1 MFAGL
6 LLSVTSVAVS
16 SAGPVHQDAQVQAAE
31 SDRDPTF
38 GNDGLVLHELSPE
51 YNGGG
56 PIPVEDANGRL
67 LVIDQTGG
75 LGEIVVRRF
84 TPSGQLD
91 TSFGAKG
98 QVIIDYWTEYEFVND
113 AAIDDEG
120 RLVMV
125 GQGYSYFLPEGYQ
138 WLVLRMNPDGTLDDS
153 FGSGGVVEMIP
164 FGDLDWAGDYD
175 YVASVDIDSKGR
187 IVFGGVAQWPFS
199 PVKLFAAVG
208 RLTTSGSL
216 DPSFG
221 GGEIVILTTDIELSP
236 GGHMAVD
243 SADRIVGAVT
253 VVQPDGSRVAGIY
266 RLTTSGA
273 IDQNF
278 GSGGSTLVEELPGD
292 VADVVIDDQ
301 GRILVLESID
311 YSIYLGRFL
320 ANGQIDTSYGQDGLF
335 VLTTDDLGDGTST
348 WANGLA
354 AYPGGRAVI
363 LGDYYDGYSPDVDQ
377 LVLRITDDGHLD
389 TTFSGDGV
397 AITDLV
403 PGDEHGDDSAGL
415 VMVDSANRIVTAA
428 QSWTGEIGVDAVAHL
443 SLVRYL
449 AESDGPIDLPNQ
461 NPPDPEDPPEGG
473 TGTFVDDDDSIFEA
487 DIEWLASTGITRGCN
502 PPINDRFCP
511 NDPVTRG
518 QMAAFLNRALDL
530 EPGPDTFTDTSDSVF
545 SADIGALAAAEITR
559 GCNPPANTR
568 FCPGDPVTRGQ
579 MAAFLVRALGY
590 SDNGG
595 GDLFVDD
602 NGSVFEGDIDRL
614 GTAEVTRGCNPPTN
628 DRFCPGESV
637 TRGQMAAFLYRALS
651 D

>member
-1 MFAGL
+1 
-6 LLSVTSVAVS
+6 
-16 SAGPVHQDAQVQAAE
+16 
-31 SDRDPTF
+31 
-38 GNDGLVLHELSPE
+38 
-51 YNGGG
+51 
-56 PIPVEDANGRL
+56 
-67 LVIDQTGG
+67 
-75 LGEIVVRRF
+75 
-84 TPSGQLD
+84 
-91 TSFGAKG
+91 
-98 QVIIDYWTEYEFVND
+98 
-113 AAIDDEG
+113 
-120 RLVMV
+120 
-125 GQGYSYFLPEGYQ
+125 
-138 WLVLRMNPDGTLDDS
+138 
-153 FGSGGVVEMIP
+153 
-164 FGDLDWAGDYD
+164 
-175 YVASVDIDSKGR
+175 
-187 IVFGGVAQWPFS
+187 
-199 PVKLFAAVG
+199 
-208 RLTTSGSL
+208 
-216 DPSFG
+216 
-221 GGEIVILTTDIELSP
+221 
-236 GGHMAVD
+236 
-243 SADRIVGAVT
+243 
-253 VVQPDGSRVAGIY
+253 
-266 RLTTSGA
+266 
-273 IDQNF
+273 
-278 GSGGSTLVEELPGD
+278 
-292 VADVVIDDQ
+292 
-301 GRILVLESID
+301 
-311 YSIYLGRFL
+311 
-320 ANGQIDTSYGQDGLF
+320 
-335 VLTTDDLGDGTST
+335 
-348 WANGLA
+348 
-354 AYPGGRAVI
+354 
-363 LGDYYDGYSPDVDQ
+363 
-377 LVLRITDDGHLD
+377 
-389 TTFSGDGV
+389 
-397 AITDLV
+397 
-403 PGDEHGDDSAGL
+403 
-415 VMVDSANRIVTAA
+415 VTAA